1 MAERSNKDL
10 LDELGVV
17 ADPVKKTK
25 HTAREE
31 RIFAGFEEIQ
41 RFVEENGHVPAQ
53 GEQKDIFERLYAT
66 RLEKIRSQV
75 ECVKLLQEMDYQGLL
90 KGDQGVA
97 EPPADYS
104 SDEELLAELGVDA
117 PKEGDVSYL
126 KHVKPR
132 AEVKAAEEVANRNLC
147 KDFDSFK
154 PIFDVVQEE
163 LETGARETRPF
174 QDYAEIKKG
183 DFFILSGQKVYVA
196 DVGDEFVP
204 EHGRPDARLR
214 VIYDNGTES
223 DLLMRSLQRALNK
236 DTAGRRI
243 IDISPGPLFSGL
255 TEEEDLASGTIYV
268 LRSKSDHPAINE
280 NRDVIH
286 KIGVTG
292 GKVEQRISNAK
303 LDPTFLMAEV
313 EIVATYELY
322 NINRTKLEK
331 LLHKIFEVVR
341 LDIQIEDRFGNP
353 VMPREWFLVP
363 LFIIDQVVE
372 KIKDKT
378 IDNYIYDVESA
389 SLIKINK

>member
-1 MAERSNKDL
+1 MAEKSNKDL

-17 ADPVKKTK
+17 AVPVKKAT
-25 HTAREE
+25 HTARQE
-31 RIFAGFEEIQ
+31 RIIAGFEEIQ
-41 RFVEENGHVPAQ
+41 RFVEENGRLPAL
-53 GEQKDIFERLYAT
+53 GEDKDIFERLYAT
-66 RLEKIRSQV
+66 RLDQIRSQG
-75 ECVKLLQEMDYQGLL
+75 ECRDLVQDLDFQGLL
-90 KGDQGVA
+90 KGDQSIA
-97 EPPADYS
+97 EPPSEYS
-104 SDEELLAELGVDA
+104 SDEELLAELGVGT
-117 PKEGDVSYL
+117 PKEGDVGYL

-132 AEVKAAEEVANRNLC
+132 AEVKAAEEIANRTLC

-154 PIFDVVQEE
+154 SIFDAVQQE

-174 QDYAEIKKG
+174 QDYAEIRKG

-243 IDISPGPLFSGL
+243 IDISPGPLFSGV
-255 TEEEDLASGTIYV
+255 TDEGDLASGTIYV
-268 LRSKSDHPAINE
+268 LRSKSDHPIITKS
-280 NRDVIH
+280 RDVIH

-331 LLHKIFEVVR
+331 LLHKIFEAVR

-353 VMPREWFLVP
+353 VVPREWFLVP

-378 IDNYIYDVESA
+378 IDNYSYDVESA
-389 SLIKINK
+389 SLIKLNK